1 MDSTEEAHMNNEPT
15 HYLSQSQTNQSLLK
29 IKKTS
34 PNSALIRRKKLTQKH
49 SLSNNKALLNKEN
62 HLINLSKI
70 KNQNFEKSKKG
81 FVKTNV
87 ISNKLN
93 DNNKL
98 IDETEEQLN
107 NIQQNDLKSTIP
119 LGEKLSGLLIESN
132 DQLDK
137 LDDKNLV
144 LQREND
150 NLLKALDSEYLTLNN
165 QNADRIKNQS
175 NKIIKP
181 NYKMKKKKIIHKNKL
196 IDNDQKNSLKIITNN
211 VDIKAIKIKDQV
223 IDESISPL
231 IGLDNQSKLLKNG
244 QKDSL
249 KIVKNNLGV
258 GLKTRNQLKDKVIE
272 ESNSPLIE
280 GDNQNKLLENG
291 QKDSLKIVSD
301 KIGLTTR
308 NKLND
313 QVIDDSISP
322 LIEGDNNL
330 IQDQIILKENHNKL
344 SILNYKNKKK
354 ASSSINKLKSINH
367 PKTNKNKLDSNYP
380 NLQNSDL
387 SHILINQVNN
397 VDTINENSNSKKTDI
412 SKIYDDNRREIF
424 DLKKKI
430 ITLKKINENLLSK
443 IKISPIKAKVKNR
456 NLGKPKVLSIN

>member
-62 HLINLSKI
+62 NLINLSKI

-150 NLLKALDSEYLTLNN
+150 SLLKALDSEYLTLNN
-165 QNADRIKNQS
+165 QDADRIKNQS

-196 IDNDQKNSLKIITNN
+196 IDNDQKNSL
-211 VDIKAIKIKDQV
+211 
-223 IDESISPL
+223 
-231 IGLDNQSKLLKNG
+231 
-244 QKDSL
+244 
-249 KIVKNNLGV
+249 KNNLGV

>member
-1 MDSTEEAHMNNEPT
+1 M
-15 HYLSQSQTNQSLLK
+15 
-29 IKKTS
+29 
-34 PNSALIRRKKLTQKH
+34 
-49 SLSNNKALLNKEN
+49 
-62 HLINLSKI
+62 
-70 KNQNFEKSKKG
+70 
-81 FVKTNV
+81 
-87 ISNKLN
+87 
-93 DNNKL
+93 
-98 IDETEEQLN
+98 
-107 NIQQNDLKSTIP
+107 
-119 LGEKLSGLLIESN
+119 
-132 DQLDK
+132 
-137 LDDKNLV
+137 DDKNLV

-322 LIEGDNNL
+322 L
-330 IQDQIILKENHNKL
+330 KENHNKL